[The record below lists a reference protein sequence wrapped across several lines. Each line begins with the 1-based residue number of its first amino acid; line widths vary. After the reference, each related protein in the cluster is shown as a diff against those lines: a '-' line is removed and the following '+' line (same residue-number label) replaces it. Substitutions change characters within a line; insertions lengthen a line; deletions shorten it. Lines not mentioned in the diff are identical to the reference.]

1 MLLDNSENEIILTSG
16 KKLYANCLIVGID
29 PELNVSGGYD
39 QGNIDSLYNNDTH
52 EYEKISKEDRVELA
66 EYMIALWIKYRDQ
79 P

>member
-1 MLLDNSENEIILTSG
+1 MMIDKSEDELILTSG

-39 QGNIDSLYNNDTH
+39 QGGLDRLYNYDAH
-52 EYEKISKEDRVELA
+52 EYEKIGKEDRVELA
-66 EYMIALWIKYRDQ
+66 NHMIALWTKYKDQ